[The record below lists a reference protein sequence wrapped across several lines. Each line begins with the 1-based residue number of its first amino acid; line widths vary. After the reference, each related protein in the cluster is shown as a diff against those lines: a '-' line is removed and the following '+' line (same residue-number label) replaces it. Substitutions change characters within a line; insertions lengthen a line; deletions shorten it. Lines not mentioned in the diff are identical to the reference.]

1 MGVGGAF
8 EMRRN
13 SMVKGGAPATLRRGS
28 MIGGGRR
35 LKEIDPLTLSEQDT
49 QKIAQMHNSKF
60 GEMAARMR
68 MIRAKLHLIANPGS
82 MLESMLESC
91 ERGIAANDP
100 SGLQAARDEK
110 RDREELRK
118 VFGEEERTIA
128 EEHGNALASLRL
140 ALETP
145 SEYMYANGEATEVLE
160 KDLRV
165 EVGATPVAASEKTAD
180 IEDPKDAGGG
190 PESTQR
196 KRLKAHF
203 PATRKESALPKIVEL
218 VHHCAPFLL
227 EGLTLASQ
235 RAVVRALTMKEYP
248 RGTPIFAQDDLPD
261 GYYFILSGEVAIY
274 KKLDEMDDADFSE
287 QEGIFHETYGRK
299 LVCLHREQGFG
310 ELAHASVGH
319 PVVRSATVVADGDEE
334 SRFLDSVLEDA
345 TAAPKIYPTICLHVP
360 AHTYILQMSKE
371 AGEDLRRKVV
381 VLESSLLFQHRPLE
395 KLCEIAQH
403 LRSQTFAAGAA
414 LAHSGCVADEIF
426 LLKSGEITL
435 FQTNQLAEESAS
447 SIAMVPVAREA
458 NAAKAA
464 KADKAVADQ
473 SLMTAAHPG
482 GSNESRPAPNERSA
496 GTEESNS
503 GGVLSIA
510 SPTGAARRTEIA
522 LLGPGDIFGVVD
534 VYNNRNHASLGQMTR
549 SAICTTTVEVL
560 VLSAFM
566 FKRLVLSDERSAEL
580 VKRLVEKR
588 TRWEALRLKCTRA
601 YPELSTRITHET
613 MHLAK

>member
-1 MGVGGAF
+1 MSGGLASSTEVAGNTPPNSTTTAPLVGSSGQLSAAAGNALQRATPRRGSSMGVGGAF

-35 LKEIDPLTLSEQDT
+35 DSMMDPQCDSVEMGGGDALGTPRSSVAIGGLKEIDPLTLSEQDA

-60 GEMAARMR
+60 GELALRMR

-165 EVGATPVAASEKTAD
+165 GVGATPVAASEKTAD

-248 RGTPIFAQDDLPD
+248 RGTPIFAQDRSGARLDL
-261 GYYFILSGEVAIY
+261 
-274 KKLDEMDDADFSE
+274 
-287 QEGIFHETYGRK
+287 GR
-299 LVCLHREQGFG
+299 
-310 ELAHASVGH
+310 
-319 PVVRSATVVADGDEE
+319 
-334 SRFLDSVLEDA
+334 
-345 TAAPKIYPTICLHVP
+345 
-360 AHTYILQMSKE
+360 
-371 AGEDLRRKVV
+371 
-381 VLESSLLFQHRPLE
+381 SS
-395 KLCEIAQH
+395 
-403 LRSQTFAAGAA
+403 
-414 LAHSGCVADEIF
+414 
-426 LLKSGEITL
+426 
-435 FQTNQLAEESAS
+435 
-447 SIAMVPVAREA
+447 
-458 NAAKAA
+458 
-464 KADKAVADQ
+464 
-473 SLMTAAHPG
+473 
-482 GSNESRPAPNERSA
+482 
-496 GTEESNS
+496 
-503 GGVLSIA
+503 
-510 SPTGAARRTEIA
+510 SP
-522 LLGPGDIFGVVD
+522 
-534 VYNNRNHASLGQMTR
+534 Q
-549 SAICTTTVEVL
+549 
-560 VLSAFM
+560 
-566 FKRLVLSDERSAEL
+566 
-580 VKRLVEKR
+580 
-588 TRWEALRLKCTRA
+588 
-601 YPELSTRITHET
+601 
-613 MHLAK
+613 